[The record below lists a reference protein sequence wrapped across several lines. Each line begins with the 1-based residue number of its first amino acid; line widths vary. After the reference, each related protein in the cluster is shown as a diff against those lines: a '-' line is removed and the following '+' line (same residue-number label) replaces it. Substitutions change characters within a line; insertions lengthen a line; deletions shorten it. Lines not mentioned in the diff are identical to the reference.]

1 MDQLPSGA
9 QFEIVHGEQHATIVE
24 VGGGVRAYGV
34 GGVDVLQPYAVDVM
48 CDGAHGAPLIPWPNR
63 LGDGRYRFDGNDY
76 QVALT
81 EPEKQNAIHGFL
93 RWRPWSCQE
102 NREDRLVMTTTL
114 FPLEGYPFTL
124 DVQVSYRLDETGLSV
139 TTTATNVGE
148 QPAPYACGQHPY
160 LSPGVGSVDGCTLQF
175 QADTRILTDPQR
187 QLPTGREAVAGTA
200 YDFREGK
207 RIGPLVIDDA
217 FTDLRRDDRGRAWVC
232 LTRVDDRV
240 VRLWVDQ
247 AYPVIEIYTGDTL
260 APQRRRRGLG
270 TEAMTSPP
278 NALQSGEGLIRLEP
292 GDTFSASWGVAM
304 TEPGQRGEPLN

>member
-1 MDQLPSGA
+1 MDHLPSGA

-24 VGGGVRAYGV
+24 VGGGIRAYDV

-63 LGDGRYRFDGNDY
+63 LGDGRYTFDGKDY

-102 NREDRLVMTTTL
+102 HQDALVVMTTTL
-114 FPLEGYPFTL
+114 FPLQGYPFSL

-139 TTTATNVGE
+139 TTTATNVGDE
-148 QPAPYACGQHPY
+148 PAPYACGQHPY
-160 LSPGVGSVDGCTLQF
+160 LSSGVGLVDGCTLQL
-175 QADTRILTDPQR
+175 QAATRILTDSQR
-187 QLPTGREAVAGTA
+187 QLPIGREAVAGTA
-200 YDFREGK
+200 YDFRDGK
-207 RIGPLVIDDA
+207 EIGELAFDDA
-217 FTDLRRDDRGRAWVC
+217 FTDLRRDDQGRAWVF
-232 LTRVDDRV
+232 LTRVDGRV
-240 VRLWVDQ
+240 VGLWVDQ

-260 APQRRRRGLG
+260 TPERRRRGLG
-270 TEAMTSPP
+270 TEAMTSVP
-278 NALQSGEGLIRLEP
+278 NAFQSGDGLIRLEP

-304 TEPGQRGEPLN
+304 TEPGQRGDRHN